1 MQRRTG
7 LPPLP
12 RLTSI
17 ALVAMIGAIAGVVMA
32 TLLLVL
38 SSS

>member
-1 MQRRTG
+1 MQSRSG

-12 RLTSI
+12 KLTTI
-17 ALVAMIGAIAGVVMA
+17 AFALMTGAIAGVVMA

-38 SSS
+38 SS